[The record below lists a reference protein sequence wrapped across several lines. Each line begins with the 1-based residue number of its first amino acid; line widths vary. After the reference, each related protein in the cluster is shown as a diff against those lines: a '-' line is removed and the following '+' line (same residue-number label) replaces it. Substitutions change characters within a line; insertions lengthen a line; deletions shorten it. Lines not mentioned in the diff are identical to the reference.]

1 VFRHKRSGGE
11 HWPTVIGQP
20 ASESEKNMQ
29 MDGFAAGR
37 RRVGSGG
44 VPLLSIVVPV
54 KNEAANL
61 RMVLPELPSTHE
73 VILVDGG
80 SVDGTVEAAREVMPD
95 IRVIEQTRKGKGNA
109 LACGFA
115 AVTGDIVV
123 MFDGDGSADPAEI
136 PLFVEALLD
145 GADFAKGSR
154 FAPGG
159 GSEDITLVRRWG
171 NSGLHF
177 AANVAFRTRFSDL
190 CYGYN
195 AFWRDML
202 PVLDLPAIDLPA
214 PPGAMLWGDGF
225 EIETVINCRMAAA
238 GVRIAE
244 VPSVER
250 RRIHGESNLRTFAD
264 GSRVLRTIV
273 AERRRHSQRAETP
286 QVADTITQRRHSAAN
301 VDYDTST
308 DGLEATA

>member
-1 VFRHKRSGGE
+1 MRNDGSAGHGRDVRSME
-11 HWPTVIGQP
+11 MP
-20 ASESEKNMQ
+20 S
-29 MDGFAAGR
+29 
-37 RRVGSGG
+37 
-44 VPLLSIVVPV
+44 LSIVVPV

-61 RMVLPELPSTHE
+61 RVVLPELPSAHE

-80 SVDGTVEAAREVMPD
+80 SVDGTVDAAREVMPD
-95 IRVIEQTRKGKGNA
+95 IRVIGQTRKGKGNA

-115 AVTGDIVV
+115 AATGDIVV

-136 PLFVEALLD
+136 PSFVGALLQ

-154 FAPGG
+154 FALGG
-159 GSEDITLVRRWG
+159 GSEDITPVRRWG

-177 AANVAFRTRFSDL
+177 VANLAFGTRFSDL

-202 PVLDLPAIDLPA
+202 PVLDLPAVDLPA
-214 PPGAMLWGDGF
+214 SPRAMLWGDGF

-264 GSRVLRTIV
+264 GSRVLRTIA
-273 AERRRHSQRAETP
+273 AERRRHRRRAGTERP
-286 QVADTITQRRHSAAN
+286 VDNIARHRQPALTEYEPN
-301 VDYDTST
+301 T